1 MRLTKKE
8 LIQKLEA
15 VNEALAYKEAN
26 FKLAL
31 SFAYNKLGILKL
43 KLDNGGVYQLK
54 NHSLTKLEA
63 YYFLNDYLEAF
74 LEGWEIANNLN
85 IKANF
90 NKPYISI
97 FNKEV
102 LNND

>member
-1 MRLTKKE
+1 MRLTKLK
-8 LIQKLEA
+8 LQQKLEA

-43 KLDNGGVYQLK
+43 KLDNGGVYQLTA
-54 NHSLTKLEA
+54 HSLTKLEA
-63 YYFLNDYLEAF
+63 YNYLNNYLNAF
-74 LEGWEIANNLN
+74 LDGWEIANSLN

-97 FNKEV
+97 FNKEA